1 MRGAENCQEA
11 MFSYVS
17 PEVRVPQKHPLRPIR
32 KMVDKALAELSPKF
46 TELYS
51 HTGRPSV
58 APEYLLKGSLL
69 QILYSVRSERLLM
82 EQVNY
87 NLLFR
92 WFVGLSM
99 DDPVWN
105 HSVFSKNR
113 DRLLCSEI
121 ATTFF
126 QRIRQQADEAG
137 LLSDDH
143 FTVDGTLIEAWAS
156 LKSFSPKNDL
166 GDPPSGES
174 SRNPDVIFR
183 GQKRKNDT
191 HASKTDPDARL
202 YRKGP
207 GKEAKL
213 CYMGHVLMEN
223 RNGLAVDSRISVAE
237 GTAERK
243 MAVEMVKD
251 IKGLHRITV
260 GCDKGYDSNDFIE
273 NLRLLAVTPHVA
285 RKLSGSAIDERTTRH
300 PGYAVSQRIRK
311 RVEEIFGWLK
321 TVGPINKIHVR
332 GRAKVENTF
341 ILATAAYN
349 LVRMRNL
356 GVEAA
361 P

>member
-1 MRGAENCQEA
+1 MRGSENRQEN

-17 PEVRVPQKHPLRPIR
+17 PEARVPKKHPLRPIR
-32 KMVDKALAELSPKF
+32 KMVDKALGDLSPKF
-46 TELYS
+46 SELYS

-82 EQVNY
+82 EQLNY

-126 QRIRQQADEAG
+126 QRIRHQADEAG

-156 LKSFSPKNDL
+156 MKSFSPKNGSGNPPP
-166 GDPPSGES
+166 GDN
-174 SRNPDVIFR
+174 SRNLDVVFR

-191 HASKTDPDARL
+191 HASTTDPDARL
-202 YRKGP
+202 YRKGT

-223 RNGLAVDSRISVAE
+223 RNGLAVDSRISLAE
-237 GTAERK
+237 GTAERTVAVK
-243 MAVEMVKD
+243 MVQD

-260 GCDKGYDSNDFIE
+260 GGDKGYDTSQFIE
-273 NLRLLAVTPHVA
+273 NLRLLTATPHVA
-285 RKLSGSAIDERTTRH
+285 QKVSGSAIDGRTTRH
-300 PGYAVSQRIRK
+300 SGYAASQRIRT

-321 TVGPINKIHVR
+321 TVGTMNKIHVR
-332 GRAKVENTF
+332 GQAKVESTF
-341 ILATAAYN
+341 TLATAAYN

-356 GVEAA
+356 GVQAVT
-361 P
+361 